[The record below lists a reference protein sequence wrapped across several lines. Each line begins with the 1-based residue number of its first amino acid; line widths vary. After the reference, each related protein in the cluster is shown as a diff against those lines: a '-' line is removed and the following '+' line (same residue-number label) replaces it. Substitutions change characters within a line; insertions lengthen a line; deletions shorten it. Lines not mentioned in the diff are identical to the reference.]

1 VRRADAWG
9 RAPHARATPAGATVR
24 WFTGRVKMATIGSA
38 KPAWSV
44 RRWRGASAAL
54 LLVTVGGLAL
64 AGCSSSAGSDGGS
77 SALPPVIVQ
86 LDEVDGTTVQVDEG
100 GSIDLTGDDDTYTD
114 WSAEIADPSVVEFVP
129 GRDDGSAQFNPGLTA
144 KSVGKT
150 EVTLDNSSSGD
161 TVTFTVEVVAKS
173 GY

>member
-1 VRRADAWG
+1 M
-9 RAPHARATPAGATVR
+9 GA
-24 WFTGRVKMATIGSA
+24 IGSA
-38 KPAWSV
+38 NSAWRV

-54 LLVTVGGLAL
+54 LLMAVGGLAL
-64 AGCSSSAGSDGGS
+64 AGCSSNGGSPGGS
-77 SALPPVIVQ
+77 SALPPVIVD

-100 GSIDLTGDDDTYTD
+100 GSIDLTGDEETFTE
-114 WSAEIADPSVVEFVP
+114 WSADIADPSVVEFEP

-144 KSVGKT
+144 KSVGET
-150 EVTLDNSSSGD
+150 EVTLDNASSGD